1 MDRERESEKPESFSD
16 KDRERGGGGG
26 GGESEKE
33 NVIEKRDT
41 RYGKIKEIDRYT
53 ERAREGQMQ
62 RKIEQTKG
70 REA

>member
-1 MDRERESEKPESFSD
+1 MDREREREKPESFSD
-16 KDRERGGGGG
+16 KDRERG

-53 ERAREGQMQ
+53 QREPERGKCKER
-62 RKIEQTKG
+62 
-70 REA
+70 